1 MASFTS
7 FTTEEERKTT
17 DHCMEGI
24 PDIEPYKTRYGD
36 LGREMAKPGFF
47 RDQAQMAR
55 LSREHRK
62 LQQMI
67 DCHAELQRLDR
78 EISDLREMIVGP
90 EAEEELRDLAK
101 AELPELETRFAELKE
116 KILLT
121 MIPPDAADSR
131 NTIVEIRAGAGGD
144 EASLFAGDLYR
155 MYQRYAELNSW
166 KVEPMSSNPSEL
178 GGFKEVCFLV
188 KGEEVYKKLRYES
201 GVHRVQRVPV
211 TESSGRIHTSTVTV
225 AMMPEAEEVDID
237 IDPNDLK
244 ITTMRAS
251 GAGGQH
257 VNKTDSAVRI
267 LHQQSGET
275 VYCADDRSQLKNREK
290 ALKVLYSRLLE
301 KKRREEQEKYAA
313 KRKSQIGTGDR
324 SERIRTYNFPQG
336 RVTDHRIGLTLLTLP
351 QVMEGHLD
359 PVVESLQKAQYDEK
373 LEELMKGNLV

>member
-1 MASFTS
+1 
-7 FTTEEERKTT
+7 
-17 DHCMEGI
+17 MEGI

-62 LQQMI
+62 LQQVI

-78 EISDLREMIVGP
+78 EISDLRGMIFGP
-90 EAEEELRDLAK
+90 EAEEELRELAK

-116 KILLT
+116 KILFA
-121 MIPPDAADSR
+121 MIPPDATDSR

-155 MYQRYAELNSW
+155 MYQRYAEFNSW

>member
-1 MASFTS
+1 
-7 FTTEEERKTT
+7 
-17 DHCMEGI
+17 MEGI

-62 LQQMI
+62 LQQVI

-78 EISDLREMIVGP
+78 EISDLRGMIFGP
-90 EAEEELRDLAK
+90 EAEEELSELAK
-101 AELPELETRFAELKE
+101 AELPELETRFDELKE
-116 KILLT
+116 KIFFA
-121 MIPPDAADSR
+121 MIPPDATDSR

-155 MYQRYAELNSW
+155 MYQRYAEFNSW
-166 KVEPMSSNPSEL
+166 KVEPMSSNLSEL

-267 LHQQSGET
+267 LHLLSGET

>member
-1 MASFTS
+1 
-7 FTTEEERKTT
+7 
-17 DHCMEGI
+17 MEGI
-24 PDIEPYKTRYGD
+24 PDIEPYQTRYRD
-36 LGREMAKPGFF
+36 LGQEMAKPEFF
-47 RDQAQMAR
+47 RDQNQMAR
-55 LSREHRK
+55 VSREHRK
-62 LQQMI
+62 LQQII
-67 DCHAELQRLDR
+67 DGYAEMQRLDR
-78 EISDLREMIVGP
+78 EISDLKEMIIDP
-90 EAEEELRDLAK
+90 DAEEELKEIAK
-101 AELPELETRFAELKE
+101 AELPEVETRFAESKE
-116 KILLT
+116 KILFA
-121 MIPPDAADSR
+121 MIPPDATDSR

-155 MYQRYAELNSW
+155 MYQRFAEFNSW

-188 KGEEVYKKLRYES
+188 KGEEVYRKLRYES

-267 LHQQSGET
+267 VHQKSGET
-275 VYCADDRSQLKNREK
+275 VYCADDRSQFKNREK

-351 QVMEGHLD
+351 QVMEGHLQ
-359 PVVESLQKAQYDEK
+359 PVVDSLQKAEYEGK
-373 LEELMKGNLV
+373 LEELMQGKLV

>member
-1 MASFTS
+1 
-7 FTTEEERKTT
+7 
-17 DHCMEGI
+17 MEGI
-24 PDIEPYKTRYGD
+24 PDIEPYKARYGE
-36 LGREMAKPGFF
+36 LGLEMAKPGFF
-47 RDQAQMAR
+47 RDQALMAR

-62 LQQMI
+62 LQQVI
-67 DCHAELQRLDR
+67 GYHDELQGLDR
-78 EISDLREMIVGP
+78 EMADLREMIDDPDG
-90 EAEEELRDLAK
+90 EEELVQLAK
-101 AELPELETRFAELKE
+101 AELLELETRFAALKE
-116 KILLT
+116 KILFA
-121 MIPPDAADSR
+121 MIPPDATDSR

-144 EASLFAGDLYR
+144 EASLFAGDLCR
-155 MYQRYAELNSW
+155 MYQRYAEVNSW

-225 AMMPEAEEVDID
+225 AMMPEAEQVDVD

-267 LHQQSGET
+267 IHLKSGET

-301 KKRREEQEKYAA
+301 KKRSEEREKYAA

-351 QVMEGHLD
+351 QVMEGNLE
-359 PVVESLQKAQYDEK
+359 PVVESLQKAEYEEK
-373 LEELMKGNLV
+373 LEELMQGKLV